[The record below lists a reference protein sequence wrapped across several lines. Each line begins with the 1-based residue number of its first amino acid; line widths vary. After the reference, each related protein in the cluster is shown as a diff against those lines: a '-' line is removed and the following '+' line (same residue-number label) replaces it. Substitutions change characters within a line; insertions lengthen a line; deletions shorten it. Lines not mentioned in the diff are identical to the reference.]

1 MSKNLTLFPT
11 DNTDVSVYNE
21 TVIPQ
26 IYYYRQ
32 TRKIQYKRLSI
43 KIICDNNIVSET
55 YQCQAIVNGKKKTKI
70 IWKIVES
77 NEYATISSDGILTI
91 LPLANNS
98 HIKISAQRFNTE
110 ITYKDCYIT
119 YSGGIDKESDVE
131 VINNEDGTTTEI
143 MTITTQNE
151 DGTSSVSNTS
161 IIYDNSGN
169 TDGSY
174 YKNIINYD
182 VNGDPTTAENVEG
195 DTLGNVN
202 TQEVTYKNGEPIV
215 SGYSIDTSLNTETGS
230 YAIESTTE
238 GGVSVDTKFIPF
250 DGENGFV
257 LDFHFKCVWDDQPK
271 TPPVPDPK
279 DSTYHYTIINFK
291 REIKP
296 WPGFALRAQN
306 NNKNQIIL
314 SAVFDNG
321 IKKTINIPYPSDN
334 IFHIKFTYNPSIPN
348 FTAYNVLTGNNI
360 LNENKI
366 FKQLDDITVT
376 IGCSM
381 FNEANPPY
389 PYRYANIDV
398 YDFKLTKLFTE

>member
-1 MSKNLTLFPT
+1 MPKNLTLFPT

-55 YQCQAIVNGKKKTKI
+55 YQCQAVINGKKKTKI
-70 IWKIVES
+70 IWKIVEG
-77 NEYATISSDGILTI
+77 NEYATISSDGVLTI
-91 LPLANNS
+91 LPSANNS

-119 YSGGIDKESDVE
+119 YSGGIDKESDIE

-161 IIYDNSGN
+161 IIYDSSGN
-169 TDGSY
+169 TDGAY
-174 YKNIINYD
+174 YKNTINYD

-202 TQEVTYKNGEPIV
+202 TQDITYVNNEPII
-215 SGYSIDTSLNTETGS
+215 SGFTIDTSANTETGS

-238 GGVSVDTKFIPF
+238 GGVSVDTQFIPF

-271 TPPVPDPK
+271 IPPVKDPN

-296 WPGFALRAQN
+296 WPGFTLRAQN

-314 SAVFDNG
+314 SAVYDDG

-348 FTAYNVLTGNNI
+348 FTVYNVLTGNNI

-389 PYRYANIDV
+389 PYRYANIDI

>member
-1 MSKNLTLFPT
+1 MSKKLHKFIDKNEYDDYINNVSQLVRPQVCYCRDGRLVSYFP
-11 DNTDVSVYNE
+11 
-21 TVIPQ
+21 I
-26 IYYYRQ
+26 I
-32 TRKIQYKRLSI
+32 L
-43 KIICDNNIVSET
+43 KIICDDKVVGKT
-55 YQCQAIVNGKKKTKI
+55 YKCSATANGIKRDTLSWSI
-70 IWKIVES
+70 IDGK
-77 NEYATISSDGILTI
+77 EYATISQEGLITI
-91 LPLANNS
+91 SQTSLNS
-98 HIKISAQRFNTE
+98 KIVIMCNFGYVHSLKECFV
-110 ITYKDCYIT
+110 TYDENFDVVT
-119 YSGGIDKESDVE
+119 DVE
-131 VINNEDGTTTEI
+131 VVKNTDGTSTEIITRATENSDGTSSVENVSVVYNEDGTT
-143 MTITTQNE
+143 
-151 DGTSSVSNTS
+151 
-161 IIYDNSGN
+161 
-169 TDGSY
+169 DGSFNST
-174 YKNIINYD
+174 KINYD
-182 VNGDPTTAENVEG
+182 SDGEPLSAENKSG
-195 DTLGNVN
+195 DTLHNIN

-257 LDFHFKCVWDDQPK
+257 LDFHFKCAWNDQPK

-314 SAVFDNG
+314 SAVFGDG

-334 IFHIKFTYNPSIPN
+334 IFHIQFRYNPSIPN
-348 FTAYNVLTGNNI
+348 FTAYNVLTGKNI

-366 FKQLDDITVT
+366 FRQLDDITVT
-376 IGCSM
+376 VGCSM

-389 PYRYANIDV
+389 PYRYSNIEV
-398 YDFKLTKLFTE
+398 YNFSLKKLL